1 MNEKTGKDYQRLAE
15 HFYRT
20 RLPGKPPSPKRI
32 CDALAAC
39 ADEYRPDYWRKL
51 RNALEHDQRAKGFS
65 EAADRIAGVKNPTTA
80 ADSTKRPPGKQQRV
94 TRVVEADEQA
104 LLRKLRDRE
113 DLPSMYAILVASL
126 TGARPAEM
134 PNIRVEGSLVHIEG
148 AKKSHEGLRGLDRTI
163 QLDPGSAQ
171 VVADAMQ
178 FLRGAAMKPIQ
189 DRIDKAARAVWPRR
203 KHRLSLYSWRHQLG
217 SNLKA
222 SGMDPR
228 QVAYLMGHQ
237 STRSVD
243 QYGDKRT
250 PRAAAL
256 PVVPAGAD
264 LSQIR
269 DKPASRSPRP
279 PEEVYDFGF
288 DR

>member
-1 MNEKTGKDYQRLAE
+1 MNEKTGKNYQRLAAY
-15 HFYRT
+15 FYRT
-20 RLPGKPPSPKRI
+20 RLPGAPPSPKRI

-39 ADEYRPDYWRKL
+39 AQEYRPDYWRLL
-51 RNALEHDQRAKGFS
+51 RNALEHDQRSKGFK
-65 EAADRIAGVKNPTTA
+65 EAADRIAEVKNPITA
-80 ADSTKRPPGKQQRV
+80 RGSTKRPPAKQQRV
-94 TRVVEADEQA
+94 TRVNTADETR
-104 LLRKLRDRE
+104 LLHALRDRQ
-113 DLPSMYAILVASL
+113 DLPAMYAVLVASL
-126 TGARPAEM
+126 TGVRPTEM
-134 PNIRVEGSLVHIEG
+134 PSIRVEGDLVHVVG

-163 QLDPGSAQ
+163 QLDPESAR
-171 VVADAMQ
+171 VVSDAMEY
-178 FLRGAAMKPIQ
+178 LRGAKMKKIQ
-189 DRIDKAARAVWPRR
+189 DRIGSAAKELWPRR

-228 QVAYLMGHQ
+228 QVSYLMGHQ

-250 PRAAAL
+250 ARAAPL

-269 DKPASRSPRP
+269 DKPGGGRRP
-279 PEEVYDFGF
+279 DPDYEFDFGF